1 MLIQIFFFIFMLMA
15 VMALYVDLGLARLSQ
30 AQMQNAADTA
40 ALEGLRQRDATAPVL
55 GCLDMGRDQNR
66 RCAANHMAAMLEAGP
81 QVIFKDNPAFDSLD
95 NADFQPSKY
104 IDFETTQNNPAYKPD
119 LQSNTDNLCHGDM
132 VSGTYNGG
140 SPCGQGQLRRPTA
153 PHRRLQQTVS
163 RQDPF

>member
-1 MLIQIFFFIFMLMA
+1 MA
-15 VMALYVDLGLARLSQ
+15 G
-30 AQMQNAADTA
+30 
-40 ALEGLRQRDATAPVL
+40 
-55 GCLDMGRDQNR
+55 
-66 RCAANHMAAMLEAGP
+66 MLEAGP

-140 SPCGQGQLRRPTA
+140 SPSEDSAYIRSDFMRAGAAPPTHRPTPTPPA
-153 PHRRLQQTVS
+153 DSEQARSLLVRLRPTRHFQELDQL
-163 RQDPF
+163 D